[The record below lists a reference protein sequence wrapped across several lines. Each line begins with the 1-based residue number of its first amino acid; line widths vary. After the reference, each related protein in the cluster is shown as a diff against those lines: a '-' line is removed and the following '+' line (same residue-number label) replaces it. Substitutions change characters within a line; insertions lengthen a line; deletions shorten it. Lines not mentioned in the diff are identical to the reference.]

1 MAAEK
6 GDLEA
11 KQKLNFIQQIE
22 GSIFDESIQKE
33 EEMEAAKNWS
43 NIILSEMEGQDS
55 TNIEEDFSD
64 VPF

>member
-22 GSIFDESIQKE
+22 ESIFDESIQKE

-55 TNIEEDFSD
+55 
-64 VPF
+64 VH